1 LFKAIQRGEEIV
13 PHHFKLYRETGR
25 ATALVEACRK
35 TLKPSDILDD
45 DPGPF
50 MLAI

>member
-1 LFKAIQRGEEIV
+1 VRRLSPTTLNFTVKQAV
-13 PHHFKLYRETGR
+13 LLH
-25 ATALVEACRK
+25 LVEAYRK